1 MSYIPDHLTLK
12 NGIAQSDFI
21 QYSNN
26 DLVITTAGVL
36 KIAGGSGVEASV
48 LLSVAGTDP
57 DDNPIKYTFPDVNIA
72 MPEQD
77 QIISFNSDGTS
88 QFINNGGG
96 GGAVN
101 AVLNTAYPTTAN
113 AGAVLVMNGGDAV
126 SSSPT
131 DKIIVDPD
139 FVTVTAVGLT
149 IRGNAVSGTSTVI
162 SELVGEFIISNKAP
176 NGTMLLSSEGDITLQ
191 TLANIQLTGGVNITG
206 GDNTNNISKNGGNEL
221 LVNGENNVYLNS
233 SAGSTFI
240 QSTGGNVNLNCSFGL
255 VNTDAPILIKNLGR
269 LNVDTG
275 SGNLFTVSN
284 DAGPVRLYSDFP
296 VTTQANTSNINF
308 INDTGLFIKD
318 RVSDFES
325 NIKQQGDGD
334 FKILNP
340 NGNIDLLPLG
350 TVNITRVEPQLN
362 FNHTD
367 FPTQQCNIRFQTN
380 TEELILEHFTPDDA
394 ARCNIRLGKPDIN
407 IETTV
412 GLIPGNINLRTGGS
426 GKTFIND
433 YSLPNINPTAD
444 GQLLSCNIDGE
455 SSWISATLPPGL
467 LRAINCNLI
476 TPTEIVDVVWSNLTP
491 EEQLAWKGGDVTTS
505 DPIQSATGN
514 YWNFTKASVSTAK
527 IGWFIPDD
535 FSALSFQD
543 LQSFWVVIRFN
554 TTTNISTE
562 GSLFLSLQTSPP
574 TGLNTFR
581 TRWNY
586 SNPATPMNQTG
597 YFYKLYALDTITT
610 TTTAN
615 LGKGQEV
622 GQTQFKNNPCNVSP
636 ELWSI
641 ALNKQVLSPTGDTTA
656 GYTTAPLQSISLQTA
671 SNIHTFNFDVV
682 SIGYLNKQY
691 NLQFA

>member
-21 QYSNN
+21 QYANN

-139 FVTVTAVGLT
+139 FVTVTALGLT

-176 NGTMLLSSEGDITLQ
+176 NGTMLLSTDGNITLE

-206 GDNTNNISKNGGNEL
+206 GDNTNNIYKNSGNEL
-221 LVNGENNVYLNS
+221 KVNGENNVYLNS

-255 VNTDAPILIKNLGR
+255 VNTDAPVLIKNLGR

-367 FPTQQCNIRFQTN
+367 FPTQQCNISFQTN
-380 TEELILEHFTPDDA
+380 TEELIIEHHSPDDA
-394 ARCNIRLGKPDIN
+394 ARCNIRLGKNDIN
-407 IETTV
+407 IQT
-412 GLIPGNINLRTGGS
+412 GLIQPGDIKLLTGGS
-426 GKTFIND
+426 GQTFIND
-433 YSLPNINPTAD
+433 YKLPNINPTAD

-491 EEQLAWKGGDVTTS
+491 AEQLAWKGGDPTII
-505 DPIQSATGN
+505 DPVQSATGN
-514 YWNFTKASVSTAK
+514 YWNFTKAAPSTNK
-527 IGWFIPDD
+527 IGWTIPDD
-535 FSALSFQD
+535 LSALSFQD

-562 GSLFLSLQTSPP
+562 GSLYLSIYTNPP
-574 TGLNTFR
+574 TGLNTYR

-586 SNPATPMNQTG
+586 SNPATAMNQTG

-610 TTTAN
+610 TTAAN
-615 LGKGQEV
+615 FGKGQEI

-641 ALNKQVLSPTGDTTA
+641 ALNKQVLSPSGDTTA
-656 GYTTAPLQSISLQTA
+656 GYTEAPIQSISLQTA
-671 SNIHTFNFDVV
+671 SNINTFNFDVV